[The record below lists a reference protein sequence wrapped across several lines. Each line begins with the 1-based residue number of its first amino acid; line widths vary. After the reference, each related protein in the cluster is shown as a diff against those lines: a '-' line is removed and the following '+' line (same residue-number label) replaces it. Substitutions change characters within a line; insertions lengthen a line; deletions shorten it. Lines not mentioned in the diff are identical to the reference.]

1 MLKNIYRNKLAV
13 KFKEAFELAYWKI
26 TKKRDKPFGN
36 EHYEYF
42 YTDYFQLK
50 SEFYKGKKIL
60 DIGCGPRGSL
70 EWAEEAE
77 QRIGLD
83 PLANAYMGLGASK
96 HKMTYVSDYVE
107 NMPFDNEFFDVICSF
122 NSLDHVGDLKE
133 SCKQI
138 ERVLKPGGL
147 FLLIVDIHKYPTP
160 TEPQQLPWDF
170 IESYFPGFEVLDKK
184 RLKSRGAGKIYSNLK
199 RSDFK
204 PEGEYGNGILTAK
217 LQKRL

>member
-13 KFKEAFELAYWKI
+13 KFKEAFELAYWKM
-26 TKKRDKPFGN
+26 TKRRDKLFGN
-36 EHYEYF
+36 EHYQYF
-42 YTDYFQLK
+42 YTDYFQLD
-50 SEFYKGKKIL
+50 SEYYKGKNIL

-70 EWAEEAE
+70 EWAESAKE
-77 QRIGLD
+77 RIGLD
-83 PLANAYMGLGASK
+83 PLAEAYMSLGAAN

-107 NMPFDNEFFDVICSF
+107 NMPFGNDYFDVICSF

-160 TEPQQLPWDF
+160 TEPQQLPWNF
-170 IESYFPGFEVLDKK
+170 IESYFPTFLVLDKK
-184 RLKSRGAGKIYSNLK
+184 RLKRKGAGKIYSNLK
-199 RSDFK
+199 RADLKADDEF
-204 PEGEYGNGILTAK
+204 GNGILTVK
-217 LQKRL
+217 LQKKD